1 MNPLYLNKEYNYITY
16 VLEVFNATLISNNA
30 NKQYARLIA
39 RARKSLFHA
48 KNENNGSIYGMINM
62 FFGEKLSS

>member
-1 MNPLYLNKEYNYITY
+1 MTY
-16 VLEVFNATLISNNA
+16 ASDIFNVTPIGNNA
-30 NKQYARLIA
+30 NKQYAHLIA